1 MIKKPCAQKH
11 MFFSQTLLD
20 LNKEIIRIDEYLK
33 KATDPEYIIY
43 LDQRRNFLEEKKEI
57 TLNNLRIYTKG

>member
-1 MIKKPCAQKH
+1 